1 MSDVLRVQ
9 WTINPGSAPELCLN
23 CNRCR
28 GTTRFRTSGKIR
40 VNANGKRVDAWL
52 IYKCT
57 SCDNTWNRPVLE
69 RRHVSTIGPQLLA
82 SLQTNDPDLS
92 RRLAFEKLRRKL
104 KVEHFD
110 DATVCKEVV
119 SESTRPADR
128 LEIVCV
134 VPETTGLRVDRL
146 LSTELHL
153 SRSRIQNMQNAEH
166 LAACPDGLRRPLRN
180 GLQVRIELRGVH
192 DGDKIALAAT
202 GTVHPMATRLG
213 SLGP

>member
-9 WTINPGSAPELCLN
+9 WTIIPASAPEPWLN

-69 RRHVSTIGPQLLA
+69 RRHVSTIDPHLLA
-82 SLQTNDPDLS
+82 SLQANDPDLS
-92 RRLAFEKLRRKL
+92 RRLAFENVRRKL

-110 DATVCKEVV
+110 DATVRKAVV
-119 SESTRPADR
+119 SESARPADR

-134 VPETTGLRVDRL
+134 VTGTTGLRVDRL

-153 SRSRIQNMQNAEH
+153 SRSRLRNMQGAGH

-180 GLQVRIELRGVH
+180 GLQVRIELCGVH
-192 DGDKIALAAT
+192 DGDAIALAAA
-202 GTVHPMATRLG
+202 GREA
-213 SLGP
+213 

>member
-9 WTINPGSAPELCLN
+9 WTIIPGSAPEPWLN

-28 GTTRFRTSGKIR
+28 VTTRFRTSGKIR

-110 DATVCKEVV
+110 DATVRKEVV

-146 LSTELHL
+146 LSTELRL
-153 SRSRIQNMQNAEH
+153 SRNRIQYMQNAGH

-192 DGDKIALAAT
+192 DGDRIALAAT
-202 GTVHPMATRLG
+202 GREA
-213 SLGP
+213 

>member
-9 WTINPGSAPELCLN
+9 WTIIPGSAPEPWLN

-40 VNANGKRVDAWL
+40 VNANGKRLDAWL

-57 SCDNTWNRPVLE
+57 SCDNTWNCPVLE
-69 RRHVSTIGPQLLA
+69 RQHVSTIDPHLLT
-82 SLQTNDPDLS
+82 SLQANDSDLS
-92 RRLAFEKLRRKL
+92 RRLAFEKLRRKV

-119 SESTRPADR
+119 SERARPADR

-134 VPETTGLRVDRL
+134 VRETTGLRVDRL
-146 LSTELHL
+146 LATELRL
-153 SRSRIQNMQNAEH
+153 SRSRIQNMQNAGH

-202 GTVHPMATRLG
+202 GREA
-213 SLGP
+213 

>member
-9 WTINPGSAPELCLN
+9 WTIIPGSAPEPGLN

-57 SCDNTWNRPVLE
+57 SCDKHLESAAVLE
-69 RRHVSTIGPQLLA
+69 RRHVSTIDPHLLA

-104 KVEHFD
+104 KVEHD
-110 DATVCKEVV
+110 DATVRKEVL
-119 SESTRPADR
+119 SESALRSSLYSCNDGM
-128 LEIVCV
+128 LI
-134 VPETTGLRVDRL
+134 PETGNCRV
-146 LSTELHL
+146 S
-153 SRSRIQNMQNAEH
+153 
-166 LAACPDGLRRPLRN
+166 LA
-180 GLQVRIELRGVH
+180 
-192 DGDKIALAAT
+192 
-202 GTVHPMATRLG
+202 
-213 SLGP
+213 

>member
-9 WTINPGSAPELCLN
+9 WTIIPGSAPEPWLN

-82 SLQTNDPDLS
+82 SLQTHDPDLS
-92 RRLAFEKLRRKL
+92 RRLAFEKLGRKL
-104 KVEHFD
+104 QVEHFD
-110 DATVCKEVV
+110 DATVRKEVV

-134 VPETTGLRVDRL
+134 VPQTTGLRVDRL
-146 LSTELHL
+146 LSTELRL
-153 SRSRIQNMQNAEH
+153 SRSRIQNMQNAGH

-202 GTVHPMATRLG
+202 VARRGQA
-213 SLGP
+213 

>member
-1 MSDVLRVQ
+1 MSDALRVQ
-9 WTINPGSAPELCLN
+9 WTIIPGSAPEPWLN

-28 GTTRFRTSGKIR
+28 DTTRFRTSGKIR

-57 SCDNTWNRPVLE
+57 SCDNTWNRSILE
-69 RRHVSTIGPQLLA
+69 RRHVSTIDPHLLA
-82 SLQTNDPDLS
+82 SLQANDPELS

-104 KVEHFD
+104 EVEHFD
-110 DATVCKEVV
+110 DATVRKEVV
-119 SESTRPADR
+119 SESARPACR

-146 LSTELHL
+146 LSTELRL
-153 SRSRIQNMQNAEH
+153 SRSRIQKMQNAGH

-180 GLQVRIELRGVH
+180 GLQVRIELRGIH

-202 GTVHPMATRLG
+202 GREA
-213 SLGP
+213 

>member
-9 WTINPGSAPELCLN
+9 WTIISANAPEPWLN

-28 GTTRFRTSGKIR
+28 GATRFRTSGKIR

-57 SCDNTWNRPVLE
+57 SCDNTWNRPILE
-69 RRHVSTIGPQLLA
+69 RRHVSTIDPHLLA
-82 SLQTNDPDLS
+82 SLQANDPELS
-92 RRLAFEKLRRKL
+92 RQLAFEKLRRKL

-110 DATVCKEVV
+110 DATVHKEVV
-119 SESTRPADR
+119 SESARPACR

-146 LSTELHL
+146 LSTELRL
-153 SRSRIQNMQNAEH
+153 SRSRIQSMQNAGR
-166 LAACPDGLRRPLRN
+166 LAASPEGVRRPLRN
-180 GLQVRIELRGVH
+180 GLHVRIELRGFH
-192 DGDKIALAAT
+192 DGDKIALAAM
-202 GTVHPMATRLG
+202 GREA
-213 SLGP
+213 